1 MKTYPRKNSIRQSV
15 RIYFVTILIL
25 LMSFLSTPGR
35 CQLLMSS
42 SSPHI
47 HWRTHQNPD
56 AYAHNTQPVQLSNE
70 PDFQVFLYPAKNRL
84 LLKLL
89 IGSRHGLYWKL
100 QVKTDRNDILYS
112 ETKRT
117 NWEWQLLNLQDLP
130 EGNYRLVF
138 SAGPYSTV
146 HQFSI
151 ARADLLEVIT
161 SKTITF

>member
-1 MKTYPRKNSIRQSV
+1 M
-15 RIYFVTILIL
+15 
-25 LMSFLSTPGR
+25 G
-35 CQLLMSS
+35 QLPIDS

-47 HWRTHQNPD
+47 RWPTHQNPD
-56 AYAHNTQPVQLSNE
+56 AYAYNSLLVQLSNE

-89 IGSRHGLYWKL
+89 IGSRQGLRWKL
-100 QVKTDRNDILYS
+100 QVETDRNDILYS

-130 EGNYRLVF
+130 EGHYRLVF
-138 SAGPYSTV
+138 SAGPYYRV

-151 ARADLLEVIT
+151 ASADLLEVIT
-161 SKTITF
+161 KKTITF